1 MKLRNY
7 FDSSN
12 RRDFDNFF
20 KFVPSHLLENQHLI
34 DTKSQAF
41 GTEYMTQNYITIDP
55 QGTRLAEMHGYL
67 LGAVGP
73 RPIALASTVD
83 REGNPNLAP
92 FSYFNVFSTRPP
104 ILIIAP
110 NRSGKTGMNKDT
122 ARNAFDTFEV
132 VVNVISYSIVQQ
144 INLASASF
152 AQGINEFEKSGLT
165 GISSLAV
172 KPLRVKE
179 SPVQLECK
187 VREFISL
194 GAAGGAGNLIICD
207 VVLMHISES
216 ILDENGKISP
226 QKLDLVGRM
235 GGDWFVRTGNE
246 QGKDSPLFVLPKP
259 PNDIIGYDALP
270 KSLLNSEIL
279 TANDLGKLAHATR
292 IMDDQE
298 VQTYLEGLTTE
309 QKTNLKEK
317 ATSSPEESICTA
329 LSSGNLTE
337 AWVIIRLANIN

>member
-1 MKLRNY
+1 MKNHY
-7 FDSSN
+7 FDA
-12 RRDFDNFF
+12 
-20 KFVPSHLLENQHLI
+20 KNQEL
-34 DTKSQAF
+34 
-41 GTEYMTQNYITIDP
+41 GTDCMTQNYITIDP
-55 QGTRLAEMHGYL
+55 QGTHLTDMHGYL

-83 REGNPNLAP
+83 REGKPNLAP

-104 ILIIAP
+104 VLIIAP

-132 VVNVISYSIVQQ
+132 VVNVINYSIVQQ

-165 GISSLAV
+165 GIPSLMV

-194 GAAGGAGNLIICD
+194 GATGGSGNLIICD

-216 ILDENGKISP
+216 ILDENKKISP
-226 QKLDLVGRM
+226 HKLDLVGRM

-246 QGKDSPLFVLPKP
+246 QGKDSPLFALPKP

-279 TANDLGKLAHATR
+279 TANDLGKLAHATH
-292 IMDDQE
+292 ILDDKD
-298 VQTYLEGLTTE
+298 VQIYMESLSIERKAYLKDIALTT
-309 QKTNLKEK
+309 
-317 ATSSPEESICTA
+317 PEEAIRAA

-337 AWVIIRLANIN
+337 AWVIIRLGNIN